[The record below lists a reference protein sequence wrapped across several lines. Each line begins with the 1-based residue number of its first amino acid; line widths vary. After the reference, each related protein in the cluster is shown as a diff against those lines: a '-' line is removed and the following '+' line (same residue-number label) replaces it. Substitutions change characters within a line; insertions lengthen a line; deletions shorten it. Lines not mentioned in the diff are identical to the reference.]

1 MTQSDG
7 RPSAEALAKNHF
19 PIFNRNQASLDT
31 DRNIVDKRKQQMF
44 NVPVPSLQLQ
54 NVQRKMA
61 ASIDTQ
67 TNRKAADGT
76 YDMGTLSNRAP
87 LENPHTTYLKKIS
100 IEFDS

>member
-31 DRNIVDKRKQQMF
+31 DRNLVDKRKQQMF

-54 NVQRKMA
+54 NV
-61 ASIDTQ
+61 
-67 TNRKAADGT
+67 
-76 YDMGTLSNRAP
+76 
-87 LENPHTTYLKKIS
+87 
-100 IEFDS
+100 